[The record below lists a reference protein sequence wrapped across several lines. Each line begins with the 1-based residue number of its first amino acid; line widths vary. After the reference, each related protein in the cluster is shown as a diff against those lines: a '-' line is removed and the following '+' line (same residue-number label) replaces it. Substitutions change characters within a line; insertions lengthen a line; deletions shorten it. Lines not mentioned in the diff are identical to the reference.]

1 MKYLGFL
8 ALLFFSTTAQA
19 EPVDYAGILHS
30 ATSVMHEMLDS
41 PDEEIPSGLISK
53 AKAIIIFP
61 TMLKGGF
68 MIAAR
73 YGRGVVTSRSE
84 TTGEWSPPSFM
95 TTVGGSFGLQIGG
108 EAVDLI
114 LLVMTQRGIDGLLQD
129 KFTLGG
135 DMAVAAGPVGRHAEA
150 STDIMMQGEI
160 YSYSRSKGAFAGM
173 SLNGTIIATDNDSNK
188 NYYGSPYTPTDIL
201 FDRKVN
207 KYPETAGRFIKE
219 INRMAPPQRA
229 PSR

>member
-1 MKYLGFL
+1 MKYFGFL
-8 ALLFFSTTAQA
+8 ALLFFASTAQA
-19 EPVDYAGILHS
+19 EPIDHAKILTS
-30 ATSVMHEMLDS
+30 ATSVMHEILDS
-41 PDEEIPSGLISK
+41 PDETIPSGLVAK

-68 MIAAR
+68 MFAVR
-73 YGRGVVTSRSE
+73 YGRGVVTARSA

-95 TTVGGSFGLQIGG
+95 TTVGGSFGLQIGA

-114 LLVMTQRGIDGLLQD
+114 LLVMTQRGIDGLLLD

-135 DMAVAAGPVGRHAEA
+135 DVAVAAGPVGRHAEA
-150 STDIMMQGEI
+150 STDLMMQGEI

-173 SLNGTIIATDNDSNK
+173 SLDGTILGTDHDSNK
-188 NYYGSPYTPTDIL
+188 LYYGKVYTPEDIL
-201 FDRKVN
+201 LDGKAKN
-207 KYPETAGRFIKE
+207 LPETTRLFIKE
-219 INRMAPPQRA
+219 MGRVAPPQRA